1 MSPSILV
8 GGIGNIFFGD
18 DGFGV
23 EVAQRLTQRQLP
35 PHVRVVDFGIRGF
48 DLAFALM
55 DDYRAI
61 ILIDAIPRGGTP
73 GTLYTIEPDWDA
85 LDGIDAGVEMHG
97 MNPAKVLAMVKS
109 MGGEPKRIL
118 FVGCEP
124 SPPLYEGEER
134 IGLSKPVE
142 KAVDEAINIV
152 ERLVHKLEGE
162 QDERILESSAGNP
175 GNCDRSHGVAGH

>member
-1 MSPSILV
+1 M
-8 GGIGNIFFGD
+8 
-18 DGFGV
+18 
-23 EVAQRLTQRQLP
+23 
-35 PHVRVVDFGIRGF
+35 DFGIRGF
-48 DLAFALM
+48 DLAFVLM
-55 DDYRAI
+55 DEYQAI
-61 ILIDAIPRGGTP
+61 ILIDAIPRGGNARD
-73 GTLYTIEPDWDA
+73 TLHHQPDWDA
-85 LDGIDAGVEMHG
+85 LDGVDAEVEMHG

-124 SPPLYEGEER
+124 SSPLYEGEER
-134 IGLSKPVE
+134 IGLSEPVE
-142 KAVDEAINIV
+142 KAIDEAINIV